1 MENSASGG
9 RHNLSFG
16 PALRLRNALR
26 AGIQTP
32 DSYSFYSSG
41 RSGRATQL
49 VITPSRKEHS
59 VYQGEKFFVSCSSN
73 ATNVQRVMWTGPEG
87 QQITDY
93 TGSVPQNN
101 IQRIYVEDGRSGH
114 KGVDLVFENISRTD
128 RGSYTCSANVD
139 GKEEF
144 VSFQLFVHK
153 LIDFEDT
160 PTVQY
165 LEEDRDSI
173 VRCDVDGDPAP
184 TIAWIVKGKKVKYE
198 GKFSQDT
205 ENPNHLIVHNAT
217 LEDAGEYQC
226 RAMQLSSMTSNI
238 ESLRIDVKVHHKPR
252 SSNNNNDQAY
262 SYVSGTVNL
271 TCEAIA
277 EPKANF
283 SWMKDQETLMPS
295 DRVQIINFP
304 NKSILQ
310 LTVADPNMFGDYECV
325 AENHLGTLERV
336 IILERGSKPAKPT
349 LKVTKAEVNAL
360 HLSMNAQNHPDMPIM
375 GFRVQYKKAGD
386 DWSFAHA
393 TEFKKGESYVI
404 HNLTDDTLYVIRAY
418 AKNAAGLSDYSDEAM
433 ERTKKV
439 EAMNVTSFSSP
450 LTSCSFVFFFSSL
463 LAAYLIS
470 L

>member
-1 MENSASGG
+1 MWDLRPFLLLGILSMTGAS
-9 RHNLSFG
+9 
-16 PALRLRNALR
+16 
-26 AGIQTP
+26 
-32 DSYSFYSSG
+32 
-41 RSGRATQL
+41 QL

-101 IQRIYVEDGRSGH
+101 IPRIYVEDGRSGH

-139 GKEEF
+139 GKEES

-153 LIDFEDT
+153 YIDFEDT

-165 LEEDRDSI
+165 LEEDRDS
-173 VRCDVDGDPAP
+173 VLRCDVDGDPAP
-184 TIAWIVKGKKVKYE
+184 RIAWTAKGKKVKFD
-198 GKFSQDT
+198 GKYSADL
-205 ENPNHLIVHNAT
+205 ENPNYLIVHNAT
-217 LEDAGEYQC
+217 LEDAGEYLC
-226 RAMQLSSMTSNI
+226 RAWQLSSRTSNI
-238 ESLRIDVKVHHKPR
+238 ETLKIDVKVHHKPR
-252 SSNNNNDQAY
+252 SSNDNNDQAY

-283 SWMKDQETLMPS
+283 SWMKDQQTLVPS
-295 DRVQIINFP
+295 ERVQIISYP

-310 LTVADPNMFGDYECV
+310 LTVEDPNMFGDYECI

-349 LKVTKAEVNAL
+349 LKVMRAEVNAL
-360 HLSMNAQNHPDMPIM
+360 HLMMDAQNHPDMPIM
-375 GFRVQYKKAGD
+375 GFKVQYKKAGD
-386 DWSFAHA
+386 DWGFAHA
-393 TEFKKGESYVI
+393 TEFKKGESYI
-404 HNLTDDTLYVIRAY
+404 INSLTDDTLYVIRAY
-418 AKNAAGLSDYSDEAM
+418 ARNAAGLSDYSDEVM

-439 EAMNVTSFSSP
+439 EAMNVTSYSSP
-450 LTSCSFVFFFSSL
+450 VTSSSSLVFFSL
-463 LAAYLIS
+463 LLATYLIS